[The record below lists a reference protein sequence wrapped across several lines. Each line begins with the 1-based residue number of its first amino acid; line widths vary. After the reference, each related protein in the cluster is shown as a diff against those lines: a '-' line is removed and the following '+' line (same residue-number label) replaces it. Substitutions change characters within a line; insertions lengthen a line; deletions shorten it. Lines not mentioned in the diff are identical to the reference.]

1 MAGGAPGKL
10 RTTSGEAPGGSSVED
25 CQGESV
31 LLENIRERVILLG
44 LTRTGW
50 ARRRG
55 SRGKV
60 EASNCE
66 AVDQE
71 ADDQEADDQVATAG

>member
-25 CQGESV
+25 CQGERV
-31 LLENIRERVILLG
+31 LLENSERVILLG

-71 ADDQEADDQVATAG
+71 ADDQEADDQEATAG

>member
-25 CQGESV
+25 CQGERV
-31 LLENIRERVILLG
+31 LLENSERVILLG

-66 AVDQE
+66 A
-71 ADDQEADDQVATAG
+71 DDQVATAG